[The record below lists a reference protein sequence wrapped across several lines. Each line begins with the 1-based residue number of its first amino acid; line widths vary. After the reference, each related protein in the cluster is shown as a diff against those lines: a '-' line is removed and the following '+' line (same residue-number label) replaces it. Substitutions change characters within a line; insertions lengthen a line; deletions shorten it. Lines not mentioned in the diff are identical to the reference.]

1 MKQLIALPQF
11 RAYLTLRFF
20 LACGWHMQAL
30 VVAWTVYA
38 ITKDPLMLGM
48 VGLAEAI
55 PAIGAALPVGY
66 MVDRMN
72 KKSAVKIACS
82 LIFISAIGT
91 GYLVQPLAINHLGQ
105 STTIFLLLS
114 MVVLNGFARSMYS
127 PAMFAALS
135 IVAPRQDLAQA
146 TAIGSGVWQAAM
158 ISGPL
163 LGGIIYGQ
171 LGVFWAAVSTLISMC
186 IGIVAVFGLPT
197 MPALVRKTIGK
208 GLRDDV
214 LEGLRFIFGHRIILS
229 ALSLDLFA
237 VLFGGAV
244 AILPMVADVILH
256 TDASGLGVLRAAP
269 SIGSVLVMAFMSVRP
284 PTKNTFR
291 ILLWSVTG
299 FGIATIGFGLSE
311 LFWLSVIML
320 FFVGCFD
327 SVSVVIRHTL
337 LQIHTPDEMRGRVAA
352 ANTMFVSSSNEI
364 GSIESGVAA
373 KLIGLVPSIVFGGVM
388 TLVTVGVVK
397 WRIRD

>member
-1 MKQLIALPQF
+1 
-11 RAYLTLRFF
+11 
-20 LACGWHMQAL
+20 MQAL